1 MVGAAAAAAMAAPH
15 RRNRASARAYHE
27 TGETAALRYILKY
40 LYLARNN
47 RLYLRAHSEHQLAA
61 NSRLHS
67 AAWQL
72 ATFSGARCNDENT
85 LLRVIL
91 YINCAYQISGA
102 DGRARE

>member
-40 LYLARNN
+40 LYLARNS
-47 RLYLRAHSEHQLAA
+47 RLYLRAHSEHHLAA
-61 NSRLHS
+61 HSGLHP

-72 ATFSGARCNDENT
+72 ATFSGASCNDENT
-85 LLRVIL
+85 LSRAIL

-102 DGRARE
+102 DRRVGE

>member
-1 MVGAAAAAAMAAPH
+1 MAPPE
-15 RRNRASARAYHE
+15 RSTTGVTFRNIWRPYHA

-40 LYLARNN
+40 LYLAR
-47 RLYLRAHSEHQLAA
+47 

-85 LLRVIL
+85 LSRAIL

-102 DGRARE
+102 DGRVGE